1 MQINLIIKHVEV
13 KLYMN
18 KKNKHNI
25 NNGSKILTLLS
36 TVSTGG
42 GEEASINKAMLMWRF
57 WKREWGERVFLRD
70 DLKWEGG

>member
-57 WKREWGERVFLRD
+57 
-70 DLKWEGG
+70 